1 MGTSKKKSS
10 FRIDDILQQQ
20 SVENINNN
28 NNSHPN
34 NGYKISTNM
43 DNFKSYI
50 EHINSATSAN
60 GQSQTHNTVITS
72 TSSENSSVQSTNS
85 TDSPRKPLP
94 MYPQN
99 VLDMQK
105 SNFCFPMP
113 LGMSSFSPAAA
124 YFEHYAN
131 AFHKASP
138 RIWPFYPHPYGGY
151 LLPGCN
157 SKRKGGQVR
166 FTPQQTQNLE
176 RRFSSHKYLSP
187 EDRRHLAMQLKLS
200 DRQVKTW
207 FQNRRAKWR
216 RSNGTSSESP
226 TSNSMSDSSS
236 TPLNLQVVS
245 NSQSL
250 NDNINMMAGAQPY
263 HYQKNS
269 KFDAESEEDDDDD
282 YDEAD
287 SPINVS

>member
-1 MGTSKKKSS
+1 M
-10 FRIDDILQQQ
+10 
-20 SVENINNN
+20 N
-28 NNSHPN
+28 
-34 NGYKISTNM
+34 
-43 DNFKSYI
+43 
-50 EHINSATSAN
+50 
-60 GQSQTHNTVITS
+60 VITS
-72 TSSENSSVQSTNS
+72 TSSENSSALSSNS
-85 TDSPRKPLP
+85 TDSPRKPMP

-99 VLDMQK
+99 VLDIQK

-236 TPLNLQVVS
+236 APLNLQVNVKKFIVS
-245 NSQSL
+245 NRFCFFIAL
-250 NDNINMMAGAQPY
+250 TERI
-263 HYQKNS
+263 
-269 KFDAESEEDDDDD
+269 
-282 YDEAD
+282 
-287 SPINVS
+287 PISIIHAFPHI